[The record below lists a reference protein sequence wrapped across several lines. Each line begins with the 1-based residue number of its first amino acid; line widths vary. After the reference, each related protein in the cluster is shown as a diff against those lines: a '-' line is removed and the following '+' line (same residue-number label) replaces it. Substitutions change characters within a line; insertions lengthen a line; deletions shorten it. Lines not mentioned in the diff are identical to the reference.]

1 VSPKLTLKDFRYF
14 LAVAEEENVHRAA
27 RKLLVAQPALSLRIR
42 KIEAAL
48 GVDLFDRRNQ
58 RIRLTKVGEA
68 FIEPARDIL
77 RRAEAA
83 EQLVNSFSRGE
94 AGKITIGIAESAIRC
109 VEVKAAILA
118 FRERYPKVDVGVVPI
133 PKAPLLEGLENGEVD
148 LAFIPHTT
156 SHPIPLPHIDMATI
170 EFLMAVPVAHR
181 LAARDS
187 VCINDLKEEEVLWIQ
202 LEAAPGATG
211 ALVERCR
218 TAGVEVQL
226 KPVLMSENGRLHLV
240 AAGLG
245 ISVVSNT
252 VANNIPELVVLK
264 PFSDLD
270 LALAVKA
277 VWRDRD
283 QNPALRNFI
292 ACIEAQTG
300 RAGMVD
306 AD

>member
-1 VSPKLTLKDFRYF
+1 MSPRLTLKDFRYF

-48 GVDLFDRRNQ
+48 GVALFDRRNQ
-58 RIRLTKVGEA
+58 RISLTKVGRA

-109 VEVKAAILA
+109 TEVKAAVLA
-118 FRERYPKVDVGVVPI
+118 FRERYPQVDVGVVPI
-133 PKAPLLEGLENGEVD
+133 PKAPLLEGLESGEVD

-170 EFLMAVPVAHR
+170 EFLMAVPIAHR
-181 LAARDS
+181 LAGRDS
-187 VCINDLKEEEVLWIQ
+187 VSIHDLKDEEVLWIQ

-245 ISVVSNT
+245 ISVVSDT

-264 PFSDLD
+264 PFNDLD

-283 QNPALRNFI
+283 QNPALRNFV

-300 RAGMVD
+300 RRSEV
-306 AD
+306 